1 MTAPVK
7 AQPTKASKQ
16 PVMRRPFVTGTRR
29 VDRATYDQTRTQTT
43 GTQVLNTY
51 EADPNG
57 FLGGFYVL
65 VECTTAANAAA
76 VAFQP
81 NAPFS
86 AIQSITFSDTNNKPL
101 VGPMSGWDLYIAT
114 KYGGYAH
121 QDDAKA
127 SAVFFAT
134 TGAGATGG
142 SFRFLLRVPV
152 EIVKRDALGAL
163 PNKNASATFDVSITL
178 AASTDVYTVSP
189 TSLGSIRTRIQQFGW
204 MDTNATDFMG
214 NPVQQNPIAVQT
226 TAYIQKQTYT
236 LSAGAFSQ
244 RLQGID
250 SLLRG
255 LTFMWDA
262 AGVRS
267 TGEVDAPD
275 PFTLQYEQS
284 QPINRLKAVWRH
296 MLTEMYGY
304 TGGQGAATS
313 ITEAANT
320 QDNGVFH
327 EPYNLDWNLKPGGES
342 RFGYLPAS
350 AATNLTVQGT
360 IGGSGLHTL
369 GVLVNKV
376 VPYPDAKAL
385 TGR

>member
-1 MTAPVK
+1 MPT
-7 AQPTKASKQ
+7 PTKAAPAGNGKA
-16 PVMRRPFVTGTRR
+16 PVVRRPFVTGTRR
-29 VDRATYDQTRTQTT
+29 VDRSTYDQSRTMTT
-43 GTQVLNTY
+43 ATQVINTY

-65 VECTTAANAAA
+65 VECTTAGNSAN
-76 VAFQP
+76 VAY
-81 NAPFS
+81 NANGPFN
-86 AIQSITFSDTNNKPL
+86 AIQTITFSDTNNKPV
-101 VGPMSGWDLYIAT
+101 VGPMTGWDLYIAT
-114 KYGGYAH
+114 KYGGYGH
-121 QDDAKA
+121 QDDAK
-127 SAVFFAT
+127 SSGVYFAT
-134 TGAGATGG
+134 ISTGATGG
-142 SFRFLLRVPV
+142 SFRFLIRIPV
-152 EIVKRDALGAL
+152 EIVHRDALGAL
-163 PNKNASATFDVSITL
+163 PNKNASATFDVAITL
-178 AASTDVYTVSP
+178 GASTDVYSTPPTALGTV
-189 TSLGSIRTRIQQFGW
+189 RTRIQQFGW

-214 NPVQQNPIAVQT
+214 NPVQQNPVAVQT

-236 LSAGAFSQ
+236 LSAGSFSQ

-255 LTFMWDA
+255 LTFCWDA

-275 PFTLQYEQS
+275 PFTLQYETS
-284 QPINRLKAVWRH
+284 QPINRLKTVWRH
-296 MLTEMYGY
+296 MLTEAYGY

-313 ITEAANT
+313 ITEGIGT

-327 EPYNLDWNLKPGGES
+327 EPFNLDWNLKPGGET

-350 AATNLTVQGT
+350 AATNLTAQGT
-360 IGGSGLHTL
+360 IGGSGVHTL
-369 GVLVNKV
+369 ALLVNKV